1 MPFWKWQIP
10 WLRQPGLEELKMTS
24 DTMEPSN
31 NPEKPELILLV
42 DDNTTNLQ
50 VLHETLAETGHKFLI
65 AKNGESAITISQKA
79 KPSLILLDIMMPG
92 IDGFEVCRRLKADP
106 ATEAIPVIFLTA
118 LDDTKDK
125 VKGFGL
131 GAVDYVSKPFQ
142 SEEVIARVN
151 THLTINRLRKSLAE
165 KNWRLAS
172 ANDLL
177 EERVRARTQELAEL
191 NSIYERFV
199 PKEFIS
205 LLNKESI
212 REIRLGDQV
221 KQQMTVM
228 FADVRG
234 YTTLSETML
243 PQDNFNF
250 INGYL
255 RRVSPV
261 IEKHHGFID
270 QYYGD
275 GVMALFPDSPDDAV
289 MAAIAM
295 HGVVDE
301 YNEERQS
308 YGLLPMGIGVGL
320 HLGDL
325 MLGIIGSED
334 RMQGAVVS
342 DDVNLAARLEGL
354 TRVYGSSVTLSELTF
369 SQLKDPNRY
378 MHRFVDKVSVKGKK
392 KPVSVYEVYDGDP
405 REMVALKEETKGEF
419 EAGLPLYYAKKF
431 SEASVKFS
439 QVLQKNPE
447 DKAARIYLER
457 CALYMVKG
465 VPEDWTGVEAST
477 KK

>member
-1 MPFWKWQIP
+1 MI
-10 WLRQPGLEELKMTS
+10 S
-24 DTMEPSN
+24 DTMEPLVT
-31 NPEKPELILLV
+31 PEKPENILLV

-50 VLHETLAETGHKFLI
+50 VLHETLAGTGHKFLI
-65 AKNGESAITISQKA
+65 AKNGESALAIARKA
-79 KPSLILLDIMMPG
+79 MPSLILLDIMMPG

-106 ATEAIPVIFLTA
+106 ETEAIPVIFLTA
-118 LDDTKDK
+118 LDDTKSK
-125 VKGFGL
+125 VKGFEL

-142 SEEVIARVN
+142 AEEVIARVN
-151 THLTINRLRKSLAE
+151 THLTVNRLKKRLAE
-165 KNWRLAS
+165 KNRELTS

-177 EERVRARTQELAEL
+177 EERVRSRTREMVEL
-191 NSIYERFV
+191 NHIYERFV
-199 PKEFIS
+199 PREFIR
-205 LLNKESI
+205 LLNKKSI
-212 REIRLGDQV
+212 HEIRLGDQI

-234 YTTLSETML
+234 WTTLSETMS
-243 PQDNFNF
+243 PQDNFKF

-261 IEKHHGFID
+261 IEAHHGFID

-289 MAAIAM
+289 AAAIAM
-295 HGVVDE
+295 HGVVEE
-301 YNEERQS
+301 YNEERRT

-354 TRVYGSSVTLSELTF
+354 TRIYGSSVTLSELTF
-369 SQLKDPNRY
+369 TQLKDPNRY

-392 KPVSVYEVYDGDP
+392 KPVSVYEIYDGDQNG
-405 REMVALKEETKGEF
+405 VAVLKEETKGEF
-419 EAGLPLYYAKKF
+419 EAGLVLYYDRKF

-457 CALYMVKG
+457 CARYMVKG
-465 VPEDWTGVEAST
+465 VPEDWTGVETLT

>member
-1 MPFWKWQIP
+1 
-10 WLRQPGLEELKMTS
+10 MTGAPMAS
-24 DTMEPSN
+24 LNTSE
-31 NPEKPELILLV
+31 NPENILLV

-50 VLHETLAETGHKFLI
+50 VLHETLAGTGHKFLI
-65 AKNGESAITISQKA
+65 AKNGESALAIARKA
-79 KPSLILLDIMMPG
+79 RLSLILLNIMMPG

-106 ATEAIPVIFLTA
+106 ETENIPVIFLTA
-118 LDDTKDK
+118 LGDTKDK
-125 VKGFGL
+125 VKGFEL

-142 SEEVIARVN
+142 PEEVIARVN
-151 THLTINRLRKSLAE
+151 THLTINGLRKSLAE
-165 KNWRLAS
+165 KNRELKS
-172 ANDLL
+172 VNDLL
-177 EERVRARTQELAEL
+177 EERVQERTRELAEL
-191 NSIYERFV
+191 NRIYERFV
-199 PKEFIS
+199 PEEFIS
-205 LLNKESI
+205 LLKKESI
-212 REIRLGDQV
+212 REIRLGDQI

-228 FADVRG
+228 FADIRG
-234 YTTLSETML
+234 WTTLSETMT
-243 PQDNFNF
+243 PQENFNF

-255 RRVSPV
+255 KRVSPV
-261 IEKHHGFID
+261 IERHRGFID

-275 GVMALFPDSPDDAV
+275 GVMALFPESPDDAV
-289 MAAIAM
+289 MAAIAL
-295 HGVVDE
+295 HRVVDE

-308 YGLLPMGIGVGL
+308 HGFLPMGIGVGL

-354 TRVYGSSVTLSELTF
+354 TRIYGSSVTLSESTF
-369 SQLKDPNRY
+369 SRLKDPSLYRY
-378 MHRFVDKVSVKGKK
+378 RFVDKVSVKGKT

-405 REMVALKEETKGEF
+405 REVAALKEETK
-419 EAGLPLYYAKKF
+419 EALEEGLALYYDRRF

-439 QVLQKNPE
+439 RVLQKNAN

-465 VPEDWTGVEAST
+465 VPDDWTGVEALN

>member
-1 MPFWKWQIP
+1 
-10 WLRQPGLEELKMTS
+10 MTR
-24 DTMEPSN
+24 DTMESLDT
-31 NPEKPELILLV
+31 PEKPENILLV

-50 VLHETLAETGHKFLI
+50 VLHETLAGTGHKFLI
-65 AKNGESAITISQKA
+65 AKNGESALAISRKA

-106 ATEAIPVIFLTA
+106 ETEAIPVIFLTA
-118 LDDTKDK
+118 LGDTKDK
-125 VKGFGL
+125 VKGFSL

-142 SEEVIARVN
+142 AEEVIARVN
-151 THLTINRLRKSLAE
+151 THLTVNRLRKRLGE
-165 KNWRLAS
+165 KNRELTS

-177 EERVRARTQELAEL
+177 EERVRARTREMVEL
-191 NSIYERFV
+191 NHIYERFV
-199 PKEFIS
+199 PREFIS
-205 LLNKESI
+205 LLKKKSI
-212 REIRLGDQV
+212 REIRLGDQI

-228 FADVRG
+228 FADVRDW
-234 YTTLSETML
+234 TTLSETMS
-243 PQDNFNF
+243 PQDNFSF

-295 HGVVDE
+295 HGVVEE

-354 TRVYGSSVTLSELTF
+354 TRIYGSSVTLSELTF
-369 SQLKDPNRY
+369 TQLKDPHRY

-405 REMVALKEETKGEF
+405 NEVAVLKEETKAEF
-419 EAGLPLYYAKKF
+419 EAGLQLYYDRKF

-439 QVLQKNPE
+439 QVLQKSPE

-465 VPEDWTGVEAST
+465 VPENWTGVEILT
-477 KK
+477 RK

>member
-1 MPFWKWQIP
+1 MND
-10 WLRQPGLEELKMTS
+10 ELSQSS
-24 DTMEPSN
+24 DN
-31 NPEKPELILLV
+31 QEKPEQRLLV

-50 VLHETLAETGHKFLI
+50 ILHETLAGLGHKFLI
-65 AKNGESAITISQKA
+65 AKDGESALTIAHKA

-106 ATEAIPVIFLTA
+106 ETEAIPVIFFTA

-125 VKGFGL
+125 VKGFDL

-142 SEEVIARVN
+142 AEEVIARVN
-151 THLTINRLRKSLAE
+151 THLTINRLRKRLAE
-165 KNWRLAS
+165 KNRELKTT
-172 ANDLL
+172 NDLL
-177 EERVRARTQELAEL
+177 EERVQERTLELAEL
-191 NSIYERFV
+191 NHIYERFV
-199 PKEFIS
+199 PREFIS

-212 REIRLGDQV
+212 HEIRLGDQV

-228 FADVRG
+228 FADIRG
-234 YTTLSETML
+234 WTALSESMS
-243 PQDNFNF
+243 PQDNFKF

-255 RRVSPV
+255 SRVSPV
-261 IEKHHGFID
+261 IREHNGFID

-275 GVMALFPDSPDDAV
+275 GVMALFPDGPDDAV

-295 HGVVDE
+295 HRVVDE
-301 YNEERQS
+301 YNEERKT

-334 RMQGAVVS
+334 RMQGAVVA
-342 DDVNLAARLEGL
+342 DAVNLAARLEGL
-354 TRVYGSSVTLSELTF
+354 TRIYGSSVTLSELTF
-369 SQLKDPNRY
+369 SQLKDPHKY

-392 KPVSVYEVYDGDP
+392 QSVTVYEVYDGDP
-405 REMVALKEETKGEF
+405 QPVAVLKEQTKADF
-419 EAGLPLYYAKKF
+419 EEGIKLYYDRKF
-431 SEASVKFS
+431 SESSVRFN
-439 QVLQKNPE
+439 QVLQSNAQ

-457 CALYMVKG
+457 CAHYMVKG
-465 VPEDWTGVEAST
+465 VPEDWTGVEALT